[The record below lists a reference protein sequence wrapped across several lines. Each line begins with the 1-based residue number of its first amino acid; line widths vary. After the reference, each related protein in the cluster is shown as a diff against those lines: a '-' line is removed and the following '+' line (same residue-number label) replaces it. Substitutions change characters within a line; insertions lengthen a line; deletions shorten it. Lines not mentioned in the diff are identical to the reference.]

1 MPGQDPTT
9 RAALG
14 LLGLAD
20 GADRSAV
27 TRAYR
32 RLARETH
39 PDVSEAPDADAR
51 FVALAAAYRQALA
64 AAAAQAHSAPP
75 QRSPTWSP
83 VRVEAPSM
91 SGNEYL
97 LWVGDTT
104 VARPRALVE
113 PLLVAGPVRIEPI
126 RGRRASRGTDGR
138 GL

>member
-20 GADRSAV
+20 GADRSSV

-51 FVALAAAYRQALA
+51 FVALGAAYRQALA
-64 AAAAQAHSAPP
+64 AATAQAPTATP
-75 QRSPTWSP
+75 RSPTRSP
-83 VRVEAPSM
+83 VRVEAPSR
-91 SGNEYL
+91 SGDQYL

-104 VARPRALVE
+104 VAPAGALGE
-113 PLLVAGPVRIEPI
+113 PPLVAGPVRIEPI
-126 RGRRASRGTDGR
+126 RGRRASGGTEGR